1 MDSNNNINT
10 NTTSNTNSKTNSNT
24 NNKSNSNVNSNTNN
38 NTLRNTD
45 SNTNSNNTNNNY
57 FDNDF
62 YETKVIKKPDSL
74 YDEFSRK
81 GESFTK
87 VTHYCAGCGHGIL
100 HKLIGE
106 AMDELEIQER
116 AVMISPV
123 GCAVF
128 GYYYFNCGNVQ
139 TAHGRAPA
147 VGTGISRAEDNA
159 IVMSYQ
165 GDGDLAS
172 IGLNETIQAANRGEK
187 LAVFFVNNTV
197 YGMTGG
203 QMAPTTLIGEIT
215 VTSQSG
221 RDPNFTGFPM
231 HMCELLDNL
240 KAPVFI
246 ERVSLA
252 DVKSIRKAKIAVKK
266 ALRIQKEG
274 KGYCFIE
281 ILSPC
286 PTNLRQDAEGAEK
299 FIKEQMEKEFPVKRF
314 RDLSKE
320 RKKVERG
327 SSDFSIESLDSIF
340 NIDRE
345 NPIETKIDPEFKP
358 VNIKIAGFGGQ
369 GVLSAGLTLAQAA
382 CNDGKNVSW
391 YPSYGPEQRGGTSN
405 CSVVI
410 SGDVIGSP
418 VVDKCDVL
426 IALNRLA
433 LEKFTPYIKDK
444 GIILYDSRVGDFE
457 IDKLDNFEV
466 IKDKKIKLIPV
477 PALDIAN
484 SLGNPKAFNTA
495 ILGTLMEI
503 GTIISEDAYKEGIR
517 EIFSSK
523 PKLIQLNIDVL
534 EAGAKWMRE
543 HLDDYL

>member
-1 MDSNNNINT
+1 MDSDE
-10 NTTSNTNSKTNSNT
+10 T
-24 NNKSNSNVNSNTNN
+24 NNFNN
-38 NTLRNTD
+38 D
-45 SNTNSNNTNNNY
+45 
-57 FDNDF
+57 
-62 YETKVIKKPDSL
+62 YETKIIKKPDSL

-106 AMDELEIQER
+106 AMDELEIQDR
-116 AVMISPV
+116 GVMISPV

-128 GYYYFNCGNVQ
+128 GYYYFDCGNVQ

-203 QMAPTTLIGEIT
+203 QMAPTTLVGEVT
-215 VTSQSG
+215 VTSQTG
-221 RDPNFTGFPM
+221 RDPEFTGYPM

-266 ALRIQKEG
+266 ALKIQKEG
-274 KGYCFIE
+274 KGYCFVE
-281 ILSPC
+281 VLSPC

-314 RDLSKE
+314 RDVSTE
-320 RKKVERG
+320 RKKIERG
-327 SSDFSIESLDSIF
+327 ISDFSIDSLDKIF
-340 NIDRE
+340 NIDRN
-345 NPIETKIDPEFKP
+345 NPIETKIDPDFKP
-358 VNIKIAGFGGQ
+358 VNVKIAGFGGQ

-382 CNDGKNVSW
+382 CNDGKSVSW

-418 VVDKCDVL
+418 VVDKSDVL
-426 IALNRLA
+426 IALNRPA
-433 LEKFTPYIKDK
+433 LEKFAPYIKNN
-444 GIILYDSRVGDFE
+444 GIILYDSRVG
-457 IDKLDNFEV
+457 KLDINDLDNSEV
-466 IKDKKIKLIPV
+466 IKDKKIRIIPI

-484 SLGNPKAFNTA
+484 SMGNPKAFNTA
-495 ILGTLMEI
+495 ILGCLMEI
-503 GTIISEDAYKEGIR
+503 GDLISENAYKEGIR

-534 EAGAKWMRE
+534 EAGAKWMKE
-543 HLDDYL
+543 NKNKYL

>member
-1 MDSNNNINT
+1 MKFN
-10 NTTSNTNSKTNSNT
+10 KTNNM
-24 NNKSNSNVNSNTNN
+24 
-38 NTLRNTD
+38 D
-45 SNTNSNNTNNNY
+45 AE
-57 FDNDF
+57 
-62 YETKVIKKPDSL
+62 YETKILKKPNSL

-81 GESFTK
+81 GESFNT

-106 AMDELEIQER
+106 VMDELEIQER
-116 AVMISPV
+116 CVMISPV

-128 GYYYFNCGNVQ
+128 GYYYFDCGNVQ

-147 VGTGISRAEDNA
+147 VGTGISRAEEDA

-203 QMAPTTLIGEIT
+203 QMAPTTLIGEVT
-215 VTSQSG
+215 VTSQTG
-221 RDPNFTGFPM
+221 RDPNFTGYPI

-240 KAPVFI
+240 QAPVFI

-252 DVKSIRKAKIAVKK
+252 DVKSIRKAKITIKK
-266 ALRIQKEG
+266 ALKIQKEG
-274 KGYCFIE
+274 KGYTFVE

-286 PTNLRQDAEGAEK
+286 PTNLKKDAESAEK
-299 FIKEQMEKEFPVKRF
+299 FIKEQMEKEFPVKSF
-314 RDLSKE
+314 RDLSSE
-320 RKKVERG
+320 REKIERG
-327 SSDFSIESLDSIF
+327 FSDFFIESLDKVFDI
-340 NIDRE
+340 NRE
-345 NPIETKIDPEFKP
+345 NPIVTKTNPDFKP
-358 VNIKIAGFGGQ
+358 VDIKIAGFGGQ
-369 GVLSAGLTLAQAA
+369 GVLSTGFILAQAA

-391 YPSYGPEQRGGTSN
+391 YPSYGPEQRGGISN

-410 SGDVIGSP
+410 SGDIIGSP

-426 IALNRLA
+426 IALNRPA
-433 LEKFTPYIKDK
+433 LEKFAVDINDN
-444 GIILYDSRVGDFE
+444 GIILYDSRIGDFDINSE
-457 IDKLDNFEV
+457 IIGDKN
-466 IKDKKIKLIPV
+466 IKLISV
-477 PALDIAN
+477 PAFNIAN
-484 SLGNPKAFNTA
+484 SLKNPRAFNTA
-495 ILGTLMEI
+495 ILGVFMELEN
-503 GTIISEDAYKEGIR
+503 IISKDAYKKGIK

-534 EAGAKWMRE
+534 EAGAKWFRE
-543 HLDDYL
+543 NSK